1 MAPDDYTHRDDALL
15 AIIQEFRVANGVLG
29 VLELVTLHH
38 AGGRDEPVIDFNAWD
53 EVLPTSVS
61 PTLLAKAASHDAA
74 LAPGPVGY
82 MRLAM
87 LLDLG
92 FARRRGDAG
101 SSERKYFLLSA
112 RRAEELVLP
121 CLDLPSSVADCDQ
134 VLIARLGLLLI
145 ASLYPA
151 VRGVIS
157 VDDELM
163 GIANSWEH

>member
-1 MAPDDYTHRDDALL
+1 
-15 AIIQEFRVANGVLG
+15 
-29 VLELVTLHH
+29 
-38 AGGRDEPVIDFNAWD
+38 
-53 EVLPTSVS
+53 
-61 PTLLAKAASHDAA
+61 
-74 LAPGPVGY
+74 

-112 RRAEELVLP
+112 RRAEGLVLP
-121 CLDLPSSVADCDQ
+121 CLDLPGSVADCDQ

-157 VDDELM
+157 VDDGLM